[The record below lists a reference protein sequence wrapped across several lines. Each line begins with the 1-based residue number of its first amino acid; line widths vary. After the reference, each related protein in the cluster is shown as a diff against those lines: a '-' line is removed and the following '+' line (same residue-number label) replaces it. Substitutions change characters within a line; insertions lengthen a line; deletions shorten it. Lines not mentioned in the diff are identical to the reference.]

1 MSHNAKTCKNLIK
14 VKSLIPD
21 RRYVVLQL
29 WCIQHMAVQY
39 TAFLMVSS
47 TPSVC
52 QVVLAMRSVTSGT
65 ASIAFISFPGLIW
78 YQTLKKMSGL
88 NNAGSHPCGR
98 LPEHNTCP
106 TESLGVFDCLRLL
119 ADHSLQMDEVVA
131 QCIEGFHALLS
142 YSICHRRIG

>member
-1 MSHNAKTCKNLIK
+1 MLSCSFGAFSTWLYNT
-14 VKSLIPD
+14 
-21 RRYVVLQL
+21 
-29 WCIQHMAVQY
+29 
-39 TAFLMVSS
+39 TAFLIVSP

-142 YSICHRRIG
+142 YSICHRRIVSRVFIFPVTVSDGG